1 MNEERTGKC
10 LRQVEHIVVICDTDT
25 LYLLQ
30 TLGSVIYKLY
40 RNVLTIPTVWVLIV
54 LLFLFVLSASRTKQS
69 LDDFQDN
76 YPTINI
82 CTLDAQ
88 RDDDELNDLVR
99 DSDIVVGY
107 FLLYI
112 LIYLTPPQFVP
123 VPNQDLHFQL
133 FLKVQGIEDFFVLL
147 TITV

>member
-1 MNEERTGKC
+1 MRKGLECVYDKWN
-10 LRQVEHIVVICDTDT
+10 ISVVICDTDT

-40 RNVLTIPTVWVLIV
+40 RNVLTIPTVWVVIV

-69 LDDFQDN
+69 LDDFQDK

-107 FLLYI
+107 FYCI
-112 LIYLTPPQFVP
+112 
-123 VPNQDLHFQL
+123 N
-133 FLKVQGIEDFFVLL
+133 
-147 TITV
+147 

>member
-1 MNEERTGKC
+1 MRKGLESVYDKWN
-10 LRQVEHIVVICDTDT
+10 ISVVICDTDT

-40 RNVLTIPTVWVLIV
+40 RNALTIPTVWVLIV
-54 LLFLFVLSASRTKQS
+54 LLYLFVLSASRTKQS
-69 LDDFQDN
+69 LDDYQDN

-107 FLLYI
+107 FYC
-112 LIYLTPPQFVP
+112 IY
-123 VPNQDLHFQL
+123 
-133 FLKVQGIEDFFVLL
+133 
-147 TITV
+147 